1 MEGERHGGGIEE
13 AAEAFRMDLAY
24 LNERFPLTSQHL
36 LVVGLS
42 TSEVVGLPIG
52 KGSNLAVAR
61 ALFEVLDAFRR
72 DTGVHVAVQCCEH
85 LNRALVVRPET
96 VERFAL
102 EPVLVRP
109 VPEAGGAFA
118 TVAYEAWGGTCVEAV
133 RAHAGIDVG
142 ATLIGMHLK
151 PVAVPVRPPRPF
163 VGQAFVT
170 MAVTRPRL
178 IGGPR
183 ARYPE
188 YRR

>member
-1 MEGERHGGGIEE
+1 MPTSAQSRCLPRTYAWQPGVVADEHR
-13 AAEAFRMDLAY
+13 AEA
-24 LNERFPLTSQHL
+24 
-36 LVVGLS
+36 
-42 TSEVVGLPIG
+42 
-52 KGSNLAVAR
+52 R
-61 ALFEVLDAFRR
+61 A
-72 DTGVHVAVQCCEH
+72 
-85 LNRALVVRPET
+85 
-96 VERFAL
+96 
-102 EPVLVRP
+102 
-109 VPEAGGAFA
+109 
-118 TVAYEAWGGTCVEAV
+118 AV

-163 VGQAFVT
+163 VGHAFVT

>member
-1 MEGERHGGGIEE
+1 MDDEKHKSEIEE
-13 AAEAFRMDLAY
+13 AAEAFRTDLAY
-24 LNERFPLTSQHL
+24 LDERFPLSSQHL

-52 KGSNLAVAR
+52 KGSNLVVAH
-61 ALFEVLDAFRR
+61 ALFKVLEAFRR

-85 LNRALVVRPET
+85 LNRALVVHPEA

-102 EPVLVRP
+102 ETVLVRP

-118 TVAYEAWGGTCVEAV
+118 TVAYEMWGGMCAEAV

-151 PVAVPVRPPRPF
+151 PVAVPVRPPRSF
-163 VGQAFVT
+163 VGKAFVT